1 MNLLIPVDT
10 NDRYTALLTRRDEL
24 KYWAYVE
31 LNEGQIVKLDFF
43 KDKKEANCWVDYAIV
58 VNADEYISDFEQNKV
73 SILVPSTQKSIDEI
87 VEAFLFRELDELKVY
102 D

>member
-1 MNLLIPVDT
+1 MNLLIPVDS
-10 NDRYTALLTRRDEL
+10 NDRYTALLTTIEQHN
-24 KYWAYVE
+24 YWAYVE

-58 VNADEYISDFEQNKV
+58 ISENEYIIEFEQNKV
-73 SILVPSTQKSIDEI
+73 SVLLAPTQRSIDEI
-87 VEAFLFRELDELKVY
+87 VEAFLFRELDELKKY